1 MANRPLD
8 FHLYLPFI
16 SSKYPISFLM
26 NSDEPFQTLQIRCRR
41 AVEELLAGE
50 YLSVFKGR
58 GIEFDEV
65 RPYQPGDEVRS
76 IDWNVTARTGE
87 PFVKRFIE
95 ERDLTVYLLVD
106 VSASGE
112 YGSGKQTKREAAAE
126 LVGLLAHSAAA
137 NHDRVGLILFTDQ
150 VERHLPPAKGRVHV
164 SQIVYE
170 TLTHEPASS
179 GTNLNE
185 PLDML
190 IHIAKRRAVVFLISD
205 FQTDGFMD
213 TLQAAARAHDFV
225 AVSVIDPHEVELPP
239 AGLVRIQDAE
249 SGEMVLV
256 DASNSGV
263 RSAFGK
269 VAQDQRSELWQEL
282 DAAGVDQFSLWVGH
296 DYVGALHGFL
306 KARIQSRR
314 GNHHG

>member
-1 MANRPLD
+1 MTD
-8 FHLYLPFI
+8 
-16 SSKYPISFLM
+16 
-26 NSDEPFQTLQIRCRR
+26 SDLQFQSLQIRCRQ

-65 RPYQPGDEVRS
+65 RPYQPGDEVRT

-106 VSASGE
+106 VSASE
-112 YGSGKQTKREAAAE
+112 NYGSSDQTKREAAAE
-126 LVGLLAHSAAA
+126 LAGLLAHSAAA

-170 TLTHEPASS
+170 TLTHQPASS

-185 PLDML
+185 PLEML
-190 IHIAKRRAVVFLISD
+190 MHIAKRRAVVFVISD
-205 FQTDGFMD
+205 FQTRGFFDAM
-213 TLQAAARAHDFV
+213 QAAARSHDVV
-225 AVSVIDPHEVELPP
+225 AVSVVDPHEVELPA
-239 AGLVRIQDAE
+239 AGLVRIRDAE
-249 SGEMVLV
+249 SGEMIVV
-256 DASNSGV
+256 DSGDRKV
-263 RSAFGK
+263 RSSFAET
-269 VAQDQRSELWQEL
+269 AQEERSELWQEL

-296 DYVGALHGFL
+296 DYVGALHSFL
-306 KARIQSRR
+306 KERIRKRR

>member
-1 MANRPLD
+1 
-8 FHLYLPFI
+8 
-16 SSKYPISFLM
+16 M
-26 NSDEPFQTLQIRCRR
+26 NPETQFQNLQIRCRQ
-41 AVEELLAGE
+41 AVEELLSGE

-87 PFVKRFIE
+87 PFIKRFIE

-106 VSASGE
+106 ISASE
-112 YGSGKQTKREAAAE
+112 NYGSSEQTKREAAAE
-126 LVGLLAHSAAA
+126 LTGLLAHSAAA

-150 VERHLPPAKGRVHV
+150 VERHLAPAKGRVHV
-164 SQIVYE
+164 SQIIYE
-170 TLTHEPASS
+170 TLTHEPAST

-190 IHIAKRRAVVFLISD
+190 MHIAKRRAVVFLISD
-205 FQTDGFMD
+205 FQSEGFLD
-213 TLQAAARAHDFV
+213 TLQAASRAHDVV
-225 AVSVIDPHEVELPP
+225 AVSVIDPHEVKLPP
-239 AGLVRIQDAE
+239 AGLVRIKDAE
-249 SGEMVLV
+249 SGRMTLI
-256 DASNSGV
+256 DSGSSQV
-263 RSAFGK
+263 RDAFGE
-269 VAQDQRSELWQEL
+269 VAEEQRVRLWQEL
-282 DAAGVDQFSLWVGH
+282 EASGVDQFSLWVGH